1 MSFAIRNLSV
11 LDYANGF
18 TAWHYKSASDTVADI
33 LAPGYFHD
41 AGDMMGRGDFINVN
55 AADGAAVLVVKS
67 VSGTHYRVRV
77 VVLSSVLFTLEVA
90 A

>member
-1 MSFAIRNLSV
+1 MSLAIRNFSV
-11 LDYANGF
+11 LNYANGF
-18 TAWHYKSASDTVADI
+18 TTWHYKSASETIADI
-33 LAPGYFHD
+33 SVPGYFHD
-41 AGDMMGRGDFINVN
+41 AVDIMACGDFINVN